1 MCHFSSRKFAD
12 IGNTVQLQYKQHLS
26 SGWAELVT
34 CHALPG
40 VGVIDGL
47 RRACPDG
54 CGCVIVA
61 QMSTTGNLVTQ
72 EYTQGNGSVVAT
84 QSDGELCTVLGC
96 G

>member
-1 MCHFSSRKFAD
+1 MLCLFSSRKFAD

-40 VGVIDGL
+40 AGVVDGL
-47 RRACPDG
+47 RHVCPDG

-61 QMSTTGNLVTQ
+61 QMSTSGNLVTG
-72 EYTQGNGSVVAT
+72 EYTQGNGSMVAS
-84 QSDGELCTVLGC
+84 QSQGEL
-96 G
+96 